1 MKPSRP
7 ATCQDPIR
15 RSHPPRWILCALLAL
30 PLTAAAQASAPVGD
44 GATTGVTLQ
53 NQSVHPLTT
62 RLGPPGDDGLALVL
76 PRYGTGTWLAQCVDG
91 ADGIHPALTLTI
103 DRAAEPIDVP
113 PIRFEGGPPALWIAA
128 AGTGRAALQV
138 TLRAALPG
146 ATLRHL
152 APADVPPGFAALRF
166 APLILISAADYAALP
181 DAPRAAIR
189 DAVAAGVTL
198 IVATGEAGAE
208 ADALADLAP
217 ITLGPVHRP
226 TGALGEHL
234 PLATSA
240 RALIPGD
247 GAATLLTADGAPV
260 VVEAPRGLGR
270 VRVIAV
276 PLAELAPGALAT
288 AALTPPAE
296 PLTHVLRWLDQAPPP
311 AAGRAAILGP
321 HTWALLA
328 ILIALALLARRHP
341 APRSPSRSPGGSPRS
356 RSPQFSATRLDAA
369 RLLYIPIHGGG
380 AARRRHPRPHPHPRR
395 RPHPPRR
402 HRPRR
407 PRRRPPRRR
416 LPHRPPRR
424 RRLDHRR
431 PPPPP
436 AASPS
441 SRSSTP
447 SPTATTRSANS
458 PTGPQVISPPPPSA
472 ASPAPTLPIALIPDH
487 VDAVRVEP
495 RPAAAIE
502 PGALPAPSRPRSW
515 HAIRETRPVR
525 VLPGCHL
532 AAQMPYRART
542 SHGEE
547 SDDRETVCT
556 AGALRDLAG
565 GLRRRGRGSDR
576 PRPRRGRHGRQG
588 RRR

>member
-15 RSHPPRWILCALLAL
+15 RSHPPRWVLCALLAL

-91 ADGIHPALTLTI
+91 ADGAHPALALTV

-113 PIRFEGGPPALWIAA
+113 PIRFEAGPPALWIAA
-128 AGTGRAALQV
+128 AATGRAALQE

-166 APLILISAADYAALP
+166 APLILISAADYAALQ

-260 VVEAPRGLGR
+260 LVEAPRGLGR

-341 APRSPSRSPGGSPRS
+341 RAALVLALPWWITALALP
-356 RSPQFSATRLDAA
+356 PQFSATRLDAA

-380 AARRRHPRPHPHPRR
+380 ALAVGTLDLTLTRGGARTLPAGTARVALEDARPGGACLIAHPAAAAWII
-395 RPHPPRR
+395 
-402 HRPRR
+402 
-407 PRRRPPRRR
+407 
-416 LPHRPPRR
+416 
-424 RRLDHRR
+424 DG
-431 PPPPP
+431 PP
-436 AASPS
+436 AAARRLTLFALVDTLPDGDDKIGEL
-441 SRSSTP
+441 P
-447 SPTATTRSANS
+447 DWPAGHLAAATLRRVAR
-458 PTGPQVISPPPPSA
+458 P
-472 ASPAPTLPIALIPDH
+472 PTLPIALIADH

-495 RPAAAIE
+495 RPPAAIE
-502 PGALPAPSRPRSW
+502 PEALPAP
-515 HAIRETRPVR
+515 
-525 VLPGCHL
+525 
-532 AAQMPYRART
+532 Q
-542 SHGEE
+542 
-547 SDDRETVCT
+547 
-556 AGALRDLAG
+556 
-565 GLRRRGRGSDR
+565 
-576 PRPRRGRHGRQG
+576 
-588 RRR
+588 